1 MFGPQTTEI
10 ASWDAL
16 STAVCAED
24 KDLYCRGSET
34 TMNVVDVC
42 AEIDSIPY
50 EIVGGT
56 GLGSLCY
63 NADFEYICD
72 ELNLCDTDLP
82 ANLCARNG
90 ADNTDE
96 RCADD
101 ADATAKACVEDWQTC
116 IIDSAFDFCS
126 TFDDLCFPPVETIKV
141 DAIAPIPAD
150 QKMDG
155 YGSPFFEKP
164 HVGGSTSFD
173 YTPTL
178 KIVTCDFELIEPM
191 TIVNKIIASSIEKR
205 KLALFPGQE
214 FRPSIQHGA
223 RVFGSYQA
231 KTSKLLAEYRNK
243 PKLTFPETVES
254 SVESNEEKAEKQ
266 EFEQKFQSTAQLG
279 EVVYLGDTENFQ
291 LVDLEG
297 PTKAPYEIVFT
308 NKAAFAVIEENG
320 TKEVNLGF
328 EFFTDMPKAAFEL

>member
-1 MFGPQTTEI
+1 
-10 ASWDAL
+10 
-16 STAVCAED
+16 
-24 KDLYCRGSET
+24 
-34 TMNVVDVC
+34 
-42 AEIDSIPY
+42 
-50 EIVGGT
+50 
-56 GLGSLCY
+56 
-63 NADFEYICD
+63 
-72 ELNLCDTDLP
+72 
-82 ANLCARNG
+82 
-90 ADNTDE
+90 
-96 RCADD
+96 
-101 ADATAKACVEDWQTC
+101 
-116 IIDSAFDFCS
+116 
-126 TFDDLCFPPVETIKV
+126 
-141 DAIAPIPAD
+141 
-150 QKMDG
+150 
-155 YGSPFFEKP
+155 
-164 HVGGSTSFD
+164 
-173 YTPTL
+173 
-178 KIVTCDFELIEPM
+178 M